1 MHLNCGHITCQP
13 MQEFFLHLDLS
24 VHGLVLP
31 ALLQTGLT
39 LLSPGT
45 RPQCP
50 RSLLLPT
57 SPFASSTS
65 LGPDHSVHG
74 LVHSTF
80 LYTGLTK
87 ECHQVQG
94 HSVQGPTSLQT
105 DFKRSIIICDNK
117 LELSLVVKVV
127 KNISGK

>member
-1 MHLNCGHITCQP
+1 MTLYRLLTGNAQLLAGDFQTP
-13 MQEFFLHLDLS
+13 PP
-24 VHGLVLP
+24 LP
-31 ALLQTGLT
+31 T